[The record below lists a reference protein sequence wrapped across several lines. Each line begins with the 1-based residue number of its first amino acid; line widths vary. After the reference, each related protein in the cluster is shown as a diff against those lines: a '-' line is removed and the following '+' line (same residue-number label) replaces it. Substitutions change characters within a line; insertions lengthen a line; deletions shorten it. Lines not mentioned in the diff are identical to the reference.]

1 MKKAT
6 RNKLLRLGPQ
16 TVDLIEKN
24 KLMQI
29 KNLRLIVQNDEL
41 KAIIEERDRQLITA
55 LERVEFLCERLDIA
69 KGDI

>member
-16 TVDLIEKN
+16 AVDLLDKN

-29 KNLRLIVQNDEL
+29 KNLRLVVQNDEL
-41 KAIIEERDRQLITA
+41 KAIIEERDKQLITA
-55 LERVEFLCERLDIA
+55 LEKVEFLCERLDIA